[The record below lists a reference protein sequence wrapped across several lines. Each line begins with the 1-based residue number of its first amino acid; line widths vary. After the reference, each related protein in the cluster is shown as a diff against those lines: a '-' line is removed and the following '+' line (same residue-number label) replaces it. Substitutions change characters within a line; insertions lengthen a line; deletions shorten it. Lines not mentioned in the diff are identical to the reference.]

1 MVFSLVNEEIVGYI
15 IHYSNFHSE
24 HLKSYNKLKSHS
36 IKKSKSIQH
45 NKSTMHLNTNQ
56 HIEVIKPNIDV
67 VGSKIDTQ
75 IKKILIE

>member
-36 IKKSKSIQH
+36 IKKSKSIKH
-45 NKSTMHLNTNQ
+45 KSSIINLNTNQ
-56 HIEVIKPNIDV
+56 QAEVVEPKKDSQNEKIFIK
-67 VGSKIDTQ
+67 
-75 IKKILIE
+75 